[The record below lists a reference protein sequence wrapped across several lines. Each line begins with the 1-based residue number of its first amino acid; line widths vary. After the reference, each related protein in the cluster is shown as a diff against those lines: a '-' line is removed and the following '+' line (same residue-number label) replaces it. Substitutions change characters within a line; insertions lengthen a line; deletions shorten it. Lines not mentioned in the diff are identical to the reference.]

1 MMAIT
6 PERKAEIIA
15 ALEKKCGPLPKV
27 MPKVVTR
34 DDATIRDADVA
45 VSRAD
50 KNYPNSD
57 DEGIV
62 HVRRGDWV
70 TIDIELWED
79 QQVEKRRYKRYLK
92 ELDPCDIGIYGAQP
106 YHRGQGED

>member
-34 DDATIRDADVA
+34 EDAGTIRDADVA

-57 DEGIV
+57 EGFV
-62 HVRRGDWV
+62 RVRRPDWV
-70 TIDIELWED
+70 TIDIGKWEE
-79 QQVEKRRYKRYLK
+79 QQAEKRRYKRYLK
-92 ELDPCDIGIYGAQP
+92 DLDPCRLGLYGP
-106 YHRGQGED
+106 IDDEDED

>member
-1 MMAIT
+1 MMSIT
-6 PERKAEIIA
+6 PQRKAEIIA

-34 DDATIRDADVA
+34 EDAGTIRDADVA

-57 DEGIV
+57 EGFV
-62 HVRRGDWV
+62 RVRRPDYV
-70 TIDIELWED
+70 TINIAAWEE
-79 QQVEKRRYKRYLK
+79 QQRWKREDRQRRR
-92 ELDPCDIGIYGAQP
+92 ELDPFRLGHWGPLDDN
-106 YHRGQGED
+106 ED

>member
-34 DDATIRDADVA
+34 EDAGTIRDADVA

-57 DEGIV
+57 EGIV
-62 HVRRGDWV
+62 RVRRPEYV
-70 TIDIELWED
+70 TINIAAWEE
-79 QQVEKRRYKRYLK
+79 QQRWKAEDRRRRR
-92 ELDPCDIGIYGAQP
+92 ELDPFRIGHWGP
-106 YHRGQGED
+106 LDDNED